1 MPAFLRF
8 ARAAARQRL
17 TGRTIRLRITALFGL
32 LFLVSGAGV
41 LAITYLLVLN
51 AVTPHHPAPAPPA
64 ADATQPAWGGG
75 GDVNGPGGSQSSDL
89 ATVLRSLF
97 WNSWIALGV
106 MAVISIALGWI
117 VAGRMLRPIRTITG
131 AVRDISASNLHR
143 RLALDGPDDE
153 LKELG
158 DTFDDLLDRLEAS
171 FRAQRQFVANASHE
185 LRTPL
190 ARQRVLGQV
199 ALADPGAT
207 ADSLRAAHERI
218 LVTGA
223 QQERL
228 IEALLT
234 LSRGQAGIEAR
245 EPVDLARLVRE
256 ALVAGKAEAAARGVE
271 LRAEVCPATVAGHRN
286 LAERLVTNLVDNA
299 LKYNVPGGWIAVSTQ
314 LVEGRPTLV
323 VSNSGP
329 VVPPATVDD
338 LYQPFLRLGGS
349 RVGTAEGL
357 GLGLSIVRAVTDA
370 HNAGIVT
377 VARPEGGLT
386 IRVTFPGERKS

>member
-1 MPAFLRF
+1 VPAFLRF

>member
-1 MPAFLRF
+1 VR
-8 ARAAARQRL
+8 RRL
-17 TGRTIRLRITALFGL
+17 SDRTIRLRMTALFGL
-32 LFLVSGAGV
+32 LFLASGAGV

-51 AVTPHHPAPAPPA
+51 AVSPHQAPPGPPFA
-64 ADATQPAWGGG
+64 SGTTSGFG
-75 GDVNGPGGSQSSDL
+75 GDGNAPGGSQSSDL

-97 WNSWIALGV
+97 WNSWIALGI

-131 AVRDISASNLHR
+131 AVRDISANSLDR

-199 ALADPGAT
+199 ALADPDAT
-207 ADSLRAAHERI
+207 ADSLRETHERI

-245 EPVDLARLVRE
+245 EPVDLARLAEE
-256 ALVAGKAEAAARGVE
+256 ALLAGEAGAAARGVE
-271 LRAEVCPATVAGHRN
+271 VRAEVCPATVAGHRN
-286 LAERLVTNLVDNA
+286 LTERLVTNLVDNA
-299 LKYNVPGGWIAVSTQ
+299 LKHNMPGGWIEVSTH
-314 LVEGRPTLV
+314 LVDGHPTLV
-323 VSNSGP
+323 VSNTGP
-329 VVPPATVDD
+329 VVPAAAVDE
-338 LYQPFLRLGGS
+338 LYQPFVRFGGS

-357 GLGLSIVRAVTDA
+357 GLGLSIVRAVADA
-370 HNAGIVT
+370 HTAGIVT